1 MSETK
6 IDFEQQSLTPEELRD
21 LSAARLAQTR
31 ARFYPLE
38 LLARF
43 MLAGSLAFLAYAIVV
58 S

>member
-21 LSAARLAQTR
+21 LSAARLAQTK

-38 LLARF
+38 LFARV
-43 MLAGSLAFLAYAIVV
+43 MLAVSLAFLAYVIMV